1 MEYTSDNLLE
11 VKGLVKNY
19 PGFRLEMDLVVPRG
33 SIMGLVGANG
43 AGKSTTMRLILGLAR
58 PEGGTLQVL
67 GCPDLNKAPALRE
80 EIGVVFDECSFPE
93 SLTPPQ
99 LGSVL
104 GRLHPRWD
112 QSLWKDLLERLELP
126 NKKAI
131 NKFSRGMKMKLSIA
145 AALSHRPRLLL
156 MDEPTGGLDP
166 MVRGEVLDLFQDFIQ
181 DEDHGILFSSHITS
195 DLEKVADYITFVDKG
210 QALLVE
216 EKDTLVEVYGVLK
229 GPAAGMDRVAPGDAI
244 GLTATPHGFEGLVR
258 DKAEAAKR
266 YPDFVVDRANLEEI
280 ILFLTRESRERS
292 NKK

>member
-1 MEYTSDNLLE
+1 
-11 VKGLVKNY
+11 
-19 PGFRLEMDLVVPRG
+19 
-33 SIMGLVGANG
+33 
-43 AGKSTTMRLILGLAR
+43 
-58 PEGGTLQVL
+58 
-67 GCPDLNKAPALRE
+67 
-80 EIGVVFDECSFPE
+80 
-93 SLTPPQ
+93 
-99 LGSVL
+99 
-104 GRLHPRWD
+104 
-112 QSLWKDLLERLELP
+112 
-126 NKKAI
+126 
-131 NKFSRGMKMKLSIA
+131 MKLSIA

-195 DLEKVADYITFVDKG
+195 DYITFVDKG

-229 GPAAGMDRVAPGDAI
+229 GPVAGMDRVAPGDAI

>member
-1 MEYTSDNLLE
+1 MEYTSNNLLE

-104 GRLHPRWD
+104 GRLHPQWD
-112 QSLWKDLLERLELP
+112 PFLWKDLLERLELP

-131 NKFSRGMKMKLSIA
+131 NKF
-145 AALSHRPRLLL
+145 
-156 MDEPTGGLDP
+156 
-166 MVRGEVLDLFQDFIQ
+166 
-181 DEDHGILFSSHITS
+181 
-195 DLEKVADYITFVDKG
+195 
-210 QALLVE
+210 
-216 EKDTLVEVYGVLK
+216 
-229 GPAAGMDRVAPGDAI
+229 
-244 GLTATPHGFEGLVR
+244 
-258 DKAEAAKR
+258 
-266 YPDFVVDRANLEEI
+266 
-280 ILFLTRESRERS
+280 
-292 NKK
+292 